1 MYLPAWVI
9 VSIIWRF
16 RIFSLT
22 NVGLILAVHVFLGLL
37 LASWSFF
44 VAAPFG
50 KSPQLA
56 AVVSTVLSIALA
68 IIALVMSHAGNG
80 TAFIYTIIFP
90 PGFYIFAIRAIAG
103 YENHLLP
110 TDALKGDPDNGLML
124 LPLLIA
130 AIVTIRSH
138 TNRNPVSNLLP
149 FQIDIF
155 LWPYL
160 AVLLERN
167 LYDASD
173 LSARSW
179 MFWKRQKVVNLEIPE
194 NIAIS
199 VRNLKKTFKSS
210 IFSSKPVVTAISDLS
225 FDIPK
230 SGIFVLLGSNG

>member
-1 MYLPAWVI
+1 VL
-9 VSIIWRF
+9 
-16 RIFSLT
+16 
-22 NVGLILAVHVFLGLL
+22 LGLL

-56 AVVSTVLSIALA
+56 AVVSTFLSIAYVL
-68 IIALVMSHAGNG
+68 IPLVMSHASNG
-80 TAFIYTIIFP
+80 AAFIFTIIFP

-110 TDALKGDPDNGLML
+110 TDALRGDPDNGLVL

-138 TNRNPVSNLLP
+138 PIHYTISDFRP

-160 AVLLERN
+160 AVLLERRM
-167 LYDASD
+167 YDATD
-173 LSARSW
+173 PAVRSW
-179 MFWKRQKVVNLEIPE
+179 MFWKKQNINNLLIPD
-194 NIAIS
+194 NVAIS
-199 VRNLKKTFKSS
+199 VRNLKKVFKTS
-210 IFSSKPVVTAISDLS
+210 IFSSNSVITAISDLT

-230 SGIFVLLGSNG
+230 SGLFVLLGSNG